1 MGKEKIK
8 AVLFGSTGIAGSGV
22 LKECLEHPQVEKVT
36 TVTRTETGIKHDKL
50 TEIIHSDFLDY
61 SDVKQQ
67 LTGCNTCFYCLGI
80 SQSQEK
86 NEQKYREIT
95 LDYTL
100 AAAQVLSEVNQEFT
114 FCFLSG
120 MGTDPTLKSRQMWA
134 RVKGQAEKS
143 LEDFAF
149 RKLYVFRPGY
159 IHPVGGEKH
168 RLFFIRIMSPF
179 YPILNKLFPGY
190 VTTTEEFG
198 QAMLNAV
205 LNESEK
211 QVFENKDIRELG
223 SKKSDI

>member
-1 MGKEKIK
+1 MENEKIK
-8 AVLFGSTGIAGSGV
+8 AVLFGATGIAGSGV
-22 LKECLEHPQVEKVT
+22 LDECLKHPMVKKVT
-36 TVTRTETGIKHDKL
+36 IITRTETGIKHDKL
-50 TEIIHSDFLDY
+50 TEIVHSNYLDY
-61 SDVKQQ
+61 SNIKQQ
-67 LTGCNTCFYCLGI
+67 LEGHNTCFYCLGI

-86 NEQKYREIT
+86 DEQKYREIT
-95 LDYTL
+95 LAYTL
-100 AAAQVLSEVNQEFT
+100 AAAKILAEVNKDFT

-159 IHPVGGEKH
+159 IHPVDGKRH
-168 RLFFIRIMSPF
+168 RLFFIRIISPF

-198 QAMLNAV
+198 LAMLNAV

-223 SKKSDI
+223 TKKSDI